1 MLAATSR
8 LAAIACIALTL
19 ACGSSG
25 TDIEDVRADGGPT
38 GDRYTVEILNA
49 GSVAISALS
58 IQTGEDAPPLEVAQ
72 LAPGQRTAARNI
84 GVLHENPFVI
94 ATVAGQRRTY
104 HPVEGFSGFNP
115 ALEPGRY
122 LIRLRWSSEHQV
134 LETTVV
140 ATP

>member
-8 LAAIACIALTL
+8 LAAIACIAATL
-19 ACGSSG
+19 ACHSSG
-25 TDIEDVRADGGPT
+25 TDVENVRADGGPA
-38 GDRYTVEILNA
+38 GDRYTVEIVNA
-49 GSVAISALS
+49 GTVAISALS
-58 IQTGEDAPPLEVAQ
+58 IQTGEDAAPLEVAQ
-72 LAPGQRTAARNI
+72 LAPGQRTTARTI

-122 LIRLRWSSEHQV
+122 VIRLVWNAQNQF

-140 ATP
+140 AAP

>member
-1 MLAATSR
+1 MLATTSR
-8 LAAIACIALTL
+8 LAAIACIALSL

-38 GDRYTVEILNA
+38 GDRYTVEIVNA
-49 GSVAISALS
+49 GTVAISALS

-72 LAPGQRTAARNI
+72 LAPGQRTAPRDI

-94 ATVAGQRRTY
+94 ATVAGQRRSY
-104 HPVEGFSGFNP
+104 HPVEGVSGFNP
-115 ALEPGRY
+115 AKEPGRY
-122 LIRLRWSSEHQV
+122 VISLKWNAENAF

-140 ATP
+140 PAP